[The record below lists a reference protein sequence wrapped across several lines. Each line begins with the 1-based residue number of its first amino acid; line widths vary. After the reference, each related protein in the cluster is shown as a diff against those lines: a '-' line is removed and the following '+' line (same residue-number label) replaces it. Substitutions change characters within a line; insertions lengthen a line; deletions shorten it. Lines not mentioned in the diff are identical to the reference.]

1 MYIGL
6 YLKYSLIL
14 SDLKETLIFSAD
26 FSKNPQISKF
36 MKNRPMREEFF
47 RMKNRPMGEEFFRM
61 KNSPMGEEFFRMD
74 GRTEN
79 RRIDRRTGR
88 RIERNEEKV
97 VAFSILGKRLKLNYL
112 WP

>member
-14 SDLKETLIFSAD
+14 SDFKETLIFSAD

-36 MKNRPMREEFF
+36 MKNRPI
-47 RMKNRPMGEEFFRM
+47 GEEFFRM
-61 KNSPMGEEFFRMD
+61 E

-79 RRIDRRTGR
+79 RWIDRRTGR
-88 RIERNEEKV
+88 RIERNDEKV